1 MTDDNPSWL
10 ERLSQLISREP
21 SDRDELLELLRDAEK
36 RELID
41 PDALSM
47 IEGVMQVSQMQVRD
61 IMIPRSQMVVVEED
75 QAIADFLPTII
86 DATHSRFPVIGD
98 NRDEVIGIIHAKDC
112 LRYSKQ
118 EDFEQFDIRDILRP
132 AICVP
137 ESKRLDSLLKEFR
150 LNHNHMAVVVDE
162 YGGVSGVVTIED
174 VLEQIVGDIAD
185 EFDIDEDLSI
195 KKLSDTDYT
204 VKAITPIE
212 DFNEYFETRFSDDE
226 FDTIGGLVLN
236 HLGHMPKRGETIEMG
251 AFQFE
256 VLNADKRRIHLLKMT
271 TID

>member
-1 MTDDNPSWL
+1 MSDDSPSWL
-10 ERLSQLISREP
+10 ERLSQLILREP
-21 SDRDELLELLRDAEK
+21 HDREELVELLRDAEK

-47 IEGVMQVSQMQVRD
+47 IEGVMQVSEMQVRD
-61 IMIPRSQMVVVEED
+61 IMIPRSQMIVVEE
-75 QAIADFLPTII
+75 QQSLEDFLPTII
-86 DATHSRFPVIGD
+86 DTTHSRFPVIGD
-98 NRDEVIGIIHAKDC
+98 NRDEVIGIIHAKD
-112 LRYSKQ
+112 LLQYSKQ
-118 EDFEQFDIRDILRP
+118 DNFDQFNIRDILRP

-185 EFDIDEDLSI
+185 EFDIDEDLAI

-204 VKAITPIE
+204 VKSLTPIE
-212 DFNEYFETRFSDDE
+212 DFNDLFEANFSDEE
-226 FDTIGGLVLN
+226 FDTVGGLVLN
-236 HLGHMPKRGETIEMG
+236 QLGHMPKRGEQILMG
-251 AFQFE
+251 RFHFE
-256 VLNADKRRIHLLKMT
+256 VLNADKRRIHLLKLT
-271 TID
+271 VS